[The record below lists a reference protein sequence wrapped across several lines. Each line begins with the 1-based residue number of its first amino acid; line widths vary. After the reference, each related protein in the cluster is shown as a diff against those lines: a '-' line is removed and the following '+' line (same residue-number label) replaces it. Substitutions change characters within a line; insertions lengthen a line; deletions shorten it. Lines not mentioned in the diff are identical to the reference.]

1 MGDAGRR
8 KRLDAMRKSLE
19 ATKRAIRRDAE
30 NRAYRK
36 AARIADGLGSTA
48 AAERIRW
55 LVKPKIENPGF
66 SIVEY

>member
-1 MGDAGRR
+1 MGDAGRSR
-8 KRLDAMRKSLE
+8 RLEKMRRSLE

-36 AARIADGLGSTA
+36 AARIADGLGYKD
-48 AAERIRW
+48 AAERIMS